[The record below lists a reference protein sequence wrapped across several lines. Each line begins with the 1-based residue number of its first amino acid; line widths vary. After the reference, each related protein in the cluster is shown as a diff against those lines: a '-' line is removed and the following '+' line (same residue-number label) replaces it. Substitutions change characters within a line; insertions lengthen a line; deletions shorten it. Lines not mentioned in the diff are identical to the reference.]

1 MVKGYKYQDCDNW
14 KFVPECGY
22 GCNCR
27 NTAELCDR
35 RTGACTSGCADGW
48 RNQNNVCQRERP
60 RLTRAPVVSSR
71 TAHSVTLAWDSW
83 SPDRYPGVGSVSSY
97 NVSAW
102 KDSYIASSNKTTSVS
117 TTSLTI
123 GHLAEYTDY
132 NFTVTIVDEEGNNGQ
147 QSPSVT
153 RRTCGELVLP
163 PAVDSAVTG
172 QKTTAQIKITTQG
185 MTEAV
190 HRCDAFSK
198 LKLSYEGEY
207 GDSNTIEITDV
218 PVSKELILGSLI
230 PYSNYTINIS
240 AVNNLNLEGPMLK
253 VYKFTPEGIP
263 PKMAPPVAVS
273 RSHNTIELRWEAPR
287 PPGGIVTEYKISY
300 GMGEN
305 NWGNSLKL
313 NASTYWKPVGSLTYN
328 RTYWF
333 RIRAGTN
340 IGNGEY
346 SDSVQARTVE
356 EKPGP
361 PTNFTNTSRSD
372 TSLEF
377 SWNEPF
383 IRNGEI
389 TGYKIEC
396 SVDGKN
402 ILAELAMSARK
413 VVVSKLKPGTRYLC
427 GLMAK
432 TSAGYGDSSQVITW
446 TKPSVPNDIEVTPVS
461 QSLSQRTASSIT
473 IMLPSK
479 HYGDLYKYRIVV
491 EKESKAKRR
500 RRALDLNDSKI
511 QRLVPCQS
519 VTDTDQLLCV
529 AAELSADDLGKP
541 FTVGDNKTYGGYY
554 NRPLEEGKSYN
565 IYFGPVQTVDGI
577 TSQAYV
583 SLVRGVI
590 PQMDVKILGLDVG
603 VLVGGVVPAI
613 LAVAGVAIAVWIY
626 MRRRRRGL
634 EATHSS
640 SASDRE
646 MKSLKVETRNEDYEV
661 PNYHMPENP
670 YMELSW
676 EHLDDNMEQVTDI
689 PVEDIFTVMKK
700 KNREVLKAE
709 YEKLPTVFTATC
721 HVGQKQENQMK
732 NRFDTILPYDHSRV
746 PLTPLPGDP
755 HSDYINANYIDGYGQ
770 TGAFIA
776 CQGPKRN
783 TVKDFWRMVW
793 QEDSPVIVM
802 LTNLTEDAKTKCA
815 KYWPDE
821 GSKRFGL
828 LIVTLKKEET
838 RTDFTVRT
846 LHMSMLHSNSS
857 TKTVK
862 QFHFTGWP
870 DHGVPVDFS
879 ALVQFRDK
887 FKWYQKKVE
896 CQGPIIVHS
905 SAGVGRTGTFI
916 ALDYLLDQAEAEGK
930 INIFNLVQLMRKSR
944 PMMIQTEEQ
953 YYFIHDAMLEEL
965 YCGNTTVLVQKLQ
978 PYLHRLKQVD
988 IKSGL
993 SKLEREFAVL
1003 QMCVGSDDIEK
1014 PLTSVSVNKNCVRN
1028 STPANGCR
1036 PYLST
1041 PADGSADYI
1050 NTFFLD
1056 GYRRA
1061 DAYIVT
1067 QTPLPDTVVDFWR
1080 TMYDHNS
1087 ATIVMMNEAAE
1098 IEIVRVCFVQGYIFI
1113 LQEDALVK
1121 FCNNIHIYRESYFD
1135 GNSNSLCFCIFKIS
1149 TLPHKTFGTALCVP
1163 KSGSTTYGPFTVE
1176 VVSTLDAVNSCAI
1189 KELTLKSRNRTKE
1202 QPRKIRQF
1210 QLQGWKTSDPTPS
1223 STEPLLELL
1232 DEVQHWQQQSG
1243 NTTITVH
1250 CMNGDHRSGVFCA
1263 LDRILEKM
1271 KVEQQVDVFH
1281 TVKAVRINKPQFI
1294 DSLEQYRFCYAAVEE
1309 YAWRFDTYS
1318 PAPR

>member
-1 MVKGYKYQDCDNW
+1 
-14 KFVPECGY
+14 
-22 GCNCR
+22 
-27 NTAELCDR
+27 
-35 RTGACTSGCADGW
+35 
-48 RNQNNVCQRERP
+48 
-60 RLTRAPVVSSR
+60 
-71 TAHSVTLAWDSW
+71 
-83 SPDRYPGVGSVSSY
+83 
-97 NVSAW
+97 
-102 KDSYIASSNKTTSVS
+102 
-117 TTSLTI
+117 
-123 GHLAEYTDY
+123 
-132 NFTVTIVDEEGNNGQ
+132 
-147 QSPSVT
+147 
-153 RRTCGELVLP
+153 
-163 PAVDSAVTG
+163 
-172 QKTTAQIKITTQG
+172 
-185 MTEAV
+185 
-190 HRCDAFSK
+190 
-198 LKLSYEGEY
+198 
-207 GDSNTIEITDV
+207 
-218 PVSKELILGSLI
+218 
-230 PYSNYTINIS
+230 
-240 AVNNLNLEGPMLK
+240 
-253 VYKFTPEGIP
+253 
-263 PKMAPPVAVS
+263 
-273 RSHNTIELRWEAPR
+273 
-287 PPGGIVTEYKISY
+287 
-300 GMGEN
+300 
-305 NWGNSLKL
+305 
-313 NASTYWKPVGSLTYN
+313 
-328 RTYWF
+328 
-333 RIRAGTN
+333 
-340 IGNGEY
+340 
-346 SDSVQARTVE
+346 
-356 EKPGP
+356 
-361 PTNFTNTSRSD
+361 
-372 TSLEF
+372 
-377 SWNEPF
+377 
-383 IRNGEI
+383 
-389 TGYKIEC
+389 
-396 SVDGKN
+396 
-402 ILAELAMSARK
+402 
-413 VVVSKLKPGTRYLC
+413 
-427 GLMAK
+427 
-432 TSAGYGDSSQVITW
+432 
-446 TKPSVPNDIEVTPVS
+446 
-461 QSLSQRTASSIT
+461 
-473 IMLPSK
+473 MLPSK
-479 HYGDLYKYRIVV
+479 HYGDVYKYRIVV

-529 AAELSADDLGKP
+529 AAELGAGDLGKP

-603 VLVGGVVPAI
+603 VLVGGVVAAI

-676 EHLDDNMEQVTDI
+676 EHLDDIMEQVTDI

-700 KNREVLKAE
+700 KNREALKAE

-776 CQGPKRN
+776 CQGPKPN

-828 LIVTLKKEET
+828 IVVTLKKEET
-838 RTDFTVRT
+838 HTDFTVRT
-846 LHMSMLHSNSS
+846 LHMSVLHSNSS

-930 INIFNLVQLMRKSR
+930 INIFNLVQLMRRSR
-944 PMMIQTEEQ
+944 SMMIQTEEQ

-965 YCGNTTVLVQKLQ
+965 YCGNTTVPVQRLQ
-978 PYLHRLKQVD
+978 PYFHRLKQVD

-1003 QMCVGSDDIEK
+1003 QQLCVGSANVGK
-1014 PLTSVSVNKNCVRN
+1014 SQASANVNKKRVRN
-1028 STPANGCR
+1028 ISPGNGWRPANG
-1036 PYLST
+1036 ST
-1041 PADGSADYI
+1041 DYI
-1050 NTFFLD
+1050 NAVFLD

-1061 DAYIVT
+1061 DAYIVA

-1080 TMYDHNS
+1080 MIYDHNS

-1098 IEIVRVCFVQGYIFI
+1098 IEKETPLY
-1113 LQEDALVK
+1113 
-1121 FCNNIHIYRESYFD
+1121 
-1135 GNSNSLCFCIFKIS
+1135 
-1149 TLPHKTFGTALCVP
+1149 VP

-1176 VVSTLDAVNSCAI
+1176 VISSHDAVDSFAI
-1189 KELTLKSRNRTKE
+1189 KELTLKNRNRTKE

-1210 QLQGWKTSDPTPS
+1210 QLQGWNTSEPTPS
-1223 STEPLLELL
+1223 STEALLELL

-1243 NTTITVH
+1243 NTAITVH
-1250 CMNGDHRSGVFCA
+1250 CMNGAHQSGVFCA
-1263 LDRILEKM
+1263 LARILEKM

-1281 TVKAVRINKPQFI
+1281 TVKAVRINRPQFV

-1309 YAWRFDTYS
+1309 YAWRFDTYR
-1318 PAPR
+1318 PALR